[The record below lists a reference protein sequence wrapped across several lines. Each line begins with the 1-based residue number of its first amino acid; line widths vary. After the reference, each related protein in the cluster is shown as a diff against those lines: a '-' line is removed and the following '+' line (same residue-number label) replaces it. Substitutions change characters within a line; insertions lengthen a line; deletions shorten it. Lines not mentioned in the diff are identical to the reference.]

1 MQMKMKTKENKN
13 TGENMKRVEFLYDKR
28 LDKTQIFIWDGMRL
42 VDTREVN
49 GITTQYI
56 EKKIKKEIMEEGWEK

>member
-1 MQMKMKTKENKN
+1 MKTKENKN

>member
-1 MQMKMKTKENKN
+1 MKSRDTKN

-42 VDTREVN
+42 IDTREVN
-49 GITTQYI
+49 GLTTPYI

>member
-1 MQMKMKTKENKN
+1 MQENKN

-42 VDTREVN
+42 VDTREIN
-49 GITTQYI
+49 GLTTPHI
-56 EKKIKKEIMEEGWEK
+56 EKKIKEEIMKEGWEK